1 MAKSNAQQQSDYR
14 ARHLKEVDG
23 HAERAL
29 ECLAVCYAVTPRA
42 LLEGLLRAAD
52 SAAVDRP
59 MLVPNG
65 PPDYYEEH
73 LRLAKK
79 IRYAVTTNGCLCRP
93 KT

>member
-1 MAKSNAQQQSDYR
+1 MAKTNAQRQSDYR

-23 HAERAL
+23 HAKRAL
-29 ECLAVCYAVTPRA
+29 ERLPACYAVTPRE
-42 LLEGLLRAAD
+42 LLEGLLRAAH

-65 PPDYYEEH
+65 QTDYYEGH

-79 IRYAVTTNGCLCRP
+79 SVTQ
-93 KT
+93 